1 MVKTLE
7 LMSRQQ
13 AVARRIQRQWR
24 KRAVERNAVTTQSDK
39 PEVRAL
45 NQVLRKLEQIDARL
59 DRLERRQQQG

>member
-24 KRAVERNAVTTQSDK
+24 KRAAERNAVTTQSDK
-39 PEVRAL
+39 PEVWAL